1 MECAGESALCF
12 LKEMDLN
19 LSGRAGPPP
28 FRREQVLMGFVD
40 KERIKLITLQR
51 TIAPALEEMEAE
63 FQRITEADSP
73 LTREI
78 IEHIRQGKSKRFRPT
93 LLLLAAQE
101 EHGFPEAAI
110 SAAASVELVHTA
122 TLVHDDFIDEAT
134 TRRGLPSVNEKF
146 GSSAA
151 LIMGDFLY
159 SKALHNL
166 CHVGLNHAVELL
178 ARTTVLMSEAEMLQL
193 EYRYDLDI
201 TLERYLQI
209 IYQKTASLIENSCR
223 IGASF
228 NTRLSDQ
235 EEAFGVFGRKTG
247 LVFQITD
254 DIFDYLGDARR
265 LGKPTGQDWEEGR
278 ITLPLIA
285 ALAKA
290 PQEVR
295 LQIEELSR
303 ERDPASRAEVW
314 PVIKDFVTEYGGID
328 FSFACAREYGEEA
341 KAALSPVATGPQ
353 QKLLAVAVEYV
364 INRLN

>member
-1 MECAGESALCF
+1 
-12 LKEMDLN
+12 
-19 LSGRAGPPP
+19 
-28 FRREQVLMGFVD
+28 MGIVD

-51 TIAPALEEMEAE
+51 TIAPALARMETE

-78 IEHIRQGKSKRFRPT
+78 CEHIHRGKSKRFRPT
-93 LLLLAAQE
+93 LLLLAAQDDR
-101 EHGFPEAAI
+101 GFPEEAI
-110 SAAASVELVHTA
+110 TAAASVELVHTA
-122 TLVHDDFIDEAT
+122 TLVHDDFIDEAL

-166 CHVGLNHAVELL
+166 CSTGLHHAVELL

-201 TLERYLQI
+201 SRERYMQI

-228 NTRLSDQ
+228 NVRLADQ
-235 EEAFGVFGRKTG
+235 EDAFGEFGHKVG

-285 ALAKA
+285 ALAEA
-290 PQEVR
+290 PADER
-295 LQIEELSR
+295 REIEELSLAR
-303 ERDPASRAEVW
+303 EPEKRALSW
-314 PVIKDFVTEYGGID
+314 PRVKQFVTEYGGID
-328 FSFACAREYGEEA
+328 FSFGLAREYGEQA
-341 KAALSPVATGPQ
+341 KAALAPVARGPQ
-353 QKLLAVAVEYV
+353 RKLLAVAVEYV